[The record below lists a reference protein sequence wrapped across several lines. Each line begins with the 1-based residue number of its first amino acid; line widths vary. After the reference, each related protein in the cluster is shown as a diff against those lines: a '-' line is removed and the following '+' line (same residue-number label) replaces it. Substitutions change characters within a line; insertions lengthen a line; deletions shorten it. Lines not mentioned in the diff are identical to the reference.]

1 MKCHGNR
8 LTFCLF
14 FLCSFFLFFFFRTS
28 RRPEKPSESELNVFN
43 KYIASCEFMEVVI
56 LLATP
61 TKRDKKQETVRKP
74 CTETVS
80 LKES

>member
-1 MKCHGNR
+1 M
-8 LTFCLF
+8 
-14 FLCSFFLFFFFRTS
+14 
-28 RRPEKPSESELNVFN
+28 RPEKPSKSELNVFDE
-43 KYIASCEFMEVVI
+43 YIASCKFMEVVI

-61 TKRDKKQETVRKP
+61 KKERQKQETVRKP